1 MVFLEILL
9 GGLLLADVTST
20 LTCYFF
26 HAVLHHLLLLFT
38 EEQSTSISQVNGFSN
53 LFLFLLLEDF
63 TLFTPCHDFDPPSG
77 HNETRTAIPLILQWL
92 RLFLTYEYSANV
104 SVTLSVISLPKSF
117 YQFSL
122 LFLIDFVW
130 FSVTL
135 SNIFYL
141 NSLYLSIRCPIEAVR
156 RNYILVIFG
165 SLKVM
170 LCGFGGIDLQN

>member
-53 LFLFLLLEDF
+53 LFLFLPLEDF

-92 RLFLTYEYSANV
+92 RLFLTMS
-104 SVTLSVISLPKSF
+104 T
-117 YQFSL
+117 QQ
-122 LFLIDFVW
+122 
-130 FSVTL
+130 
-135 SNIFYL
+135 
-141 NSLYLSIRCPIEAVR
+141 
-156 RNYILVIFG
+156 
-165 SLKVM
+165 M
-170 LCGFGGIDLQN
+170 LA

>member
-1 MVFLEILL
+1 MVFLENLL
-9 GGLLLADVTST
+9 GELLFADMTST

-63 TLFTPCHDFDPPSG
+63 MLFTPCHDFNPLLG

-104 SVTLSVISLPKSF
+104 RVTLSVISLPRSF

-141 NSLYLSIRCPIEAVR
+141 NSLYLSIRFPEAVR

-165 SLKVM
+165 S
-170 LCGFGGIDLQN
+170 